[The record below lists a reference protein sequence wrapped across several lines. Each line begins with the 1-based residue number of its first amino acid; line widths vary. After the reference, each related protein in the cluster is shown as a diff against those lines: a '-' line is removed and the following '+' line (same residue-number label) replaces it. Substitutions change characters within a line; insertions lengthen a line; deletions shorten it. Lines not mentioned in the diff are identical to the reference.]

1 MTWMLA
7 SIVCG
12 YVADVVMGLCWFLTL
27 CRKVQGMKQAASKA
41 PEKVSTESSNGNHK
55 N

>member
-1 MTWMLA
+1 MLMMGVQ
-7 SIVCG
+7 IV
-12 YVADVVMGLCWFLTL
+12 VL

-41 PEKVSTESSNGNHK
+41 PEKVTTESANGNHK